1 MRVLRVVAWRA
12 LLGLFSAWTVLT
24 AVFALFT
31 LTEDWVLEQQL
42 AGLKWRGAEER
53 QIERVSEQYLAA
65 RGFDR
70 PLWAQYVDWLGNM
83 LTLEWGTSFRVGE
96 PVFPLVVGA
105 VARTATYVLPALVVA
120 VTVGVSLG
128 LYVALE
134 PESRLAE
141 YSLGTAYTL
150 FAIPNFWV
158 GGLLVSLAG
167 GGVIA
172 RPPLLF
178 GYVLPVLL
186 TATTVLGGVVSY
198 ARAYSVEYASAEF
211 VRLVTAKGASKR
223 RVGAHI
229 LRNAAIS
236 IFSMVFTEVLAL
248 LVLAVFVV
256 EVLFGIEGFG
266 LLLFRSVQERDLP
279 VLLGGTLV
287 IITAGVL
294 GNVAQDLSYGVIDP
308 RVDTGSR

>member
-1 MRVLRVVAWRA
+1 MRILRVVAWRA
-12 LLGLFSAWTVLT
+12 LLGLLSAWTVLT

-31 LTEDWVLEQQL
+31 LTEDWVLEQRL
-42 AGLKWRGAEER
+42 GALKWRGAEE
-53 QIERVSEQYLAA
+53 QTVDRVAEQYLAA

-70 PLWAQYVDWLGNM
+70 PLWAQYVDWLGDM

-96 PVFPLVVGA
+96 PVFPLVVGS
-105 VARTATYVLPALVVA
+105 VARTAAYVLPALVVA
-120 VTVGVSLG
+120 VAAGVSLG
-128 LYVALE
+128 LYVALN
-134 PESRLAE
+134 PESRLAD
-141 YSLGTAYTL
+141 YGLGTAYAL
-150 FAIPNFWV
+150 FAVPNFWI
-158 GGLLVSLAG
+158 GGLLVSLAA
-167 GGVIA
+167 GGVVA

-178 GYVLPVLL
+178 GYVLPALL
-186 TATTVLGGVVSY
+186 TATTILGGVVSY

-223 RVGAHI
+223 RVGAHV
-229 LRNAAIS
+229 LRNAAIPVL
-236 IFSMVFTEVLAL
+236 SMVFTEVLAL

-287 IITAGVL
+287 IIAVGVL
-294 GNVAQDLSYGVIDP
+294 GNVAQDLSYGVLDP
-308 RVDTGSR
+308 RVGTDKR